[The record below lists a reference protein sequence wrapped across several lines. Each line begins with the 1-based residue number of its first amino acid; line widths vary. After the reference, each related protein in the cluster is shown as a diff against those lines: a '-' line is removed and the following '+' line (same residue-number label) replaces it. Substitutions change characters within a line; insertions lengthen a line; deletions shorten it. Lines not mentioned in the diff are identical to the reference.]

1 MAVAEEE
8 TIVLDAIVEAAEE
21 IEDDMAKTQ
30 VIEIP
35 EEIVIAD
42 EIPAS
47 NGFVV
52 ETIDD
57 EEDETDE
64 DEGPT
69 FSKGFFAKHK

>member
-1 MAVAEEE
+1 
-8 TIVLDAIVEAAEE
+8 
-21 IEDDMAKTQ
+21 MAKTQ

-57 EEDETDE
+57 EEDEADE